1 MSRQNWAKILN
12 IMSRQIPGT
21 WAENLIGIKKEL
33 CPGYTE
39 KNFVLKYRKKLCF
52 KIQKKTL

>member
-1 MSRQNWAKILN
+1 
-12 IMSRQIPGT
+12 MSRQIPGT